1 MADTGKTIGLIKALA
16 SVDPSAIQ
24 SSVDDWLDDHPEA
37 TTTVEDGAI
46 TKAKL
51 DSSLQQTVDDVGD
64 LKSAN
69 SYLYNNAYYGDSL
82 PVPFEW
88 EYGTFT
94 AEGVNNNDGNTRYA
108 RTVGYFTPNE
118 ANNVLSV
125 YSNVSAMWY
134 GEYNVSA
141 ETFTRTLVNPV
152 PAHNDYE
159 MQDGCLYRF
168 AIDAGSGNT
177 IDLKNINSIFSAYI
191 PTVMDKTVSKAESV
205 YNLIKWPVN
214 LINPDAVTKGKLINK
229 QGAIVDNV
237 SAWVSDKIMA
247 VPGNYIASTKNIR
260 IRVEDE
266 NDELIATYN
275 EDTLGT
281 PSIIYIDRPS
291 YIRVGG
297 VGQESIYTFM
307 LCAGTVLP
315 ETYTHY
321 EFPAL
326 YEIYHP
332 KAISCIG
339 DSMTAGT
346 GGNGTTYPSVLQ
358 TELTNNHYGYTVE
371 QYGGGGENCNTII
384 SRFGATPIH
393 CENITLPADTSRT
406 AITFLPNG
414 ADAFNFNRFFRGVN
428 PVVVDGIE
436 CTFSRDSDQDQTI
449 YINRNTAG
457 TSAHVFTRNPQAIT
471 YATREKL
478 MNDIV
483 VCWMGTNNPGF
494 TAEQIIE
501 KQRVLYNTVKT
512 DKVLFIGLTKRAD
525 GEAAN
530 INGAMLMAWGNKFL
544 DIRDYIL
551 EYGLADAEI
560 TPTAEDTAA
569 IAAGNMPPSLLSDD
583 THFNAAGYT
592 VIGKRVYRKL
602 VELNWLN

>member
-1 MADTGKTIGLIKALA
+1 MATGDKLVNMNVLK
-16 SVDPSAIQ
+16 
-24 SSVDDWLDDHPEA
+24 E
-37 TTTVEDGAI
+37 TVQKE
-46 TKAKL
+46 
-51 DSSLQQTVDDVGD
+51 VVD
-64 LKSAN
+64 LKSASDHLHN
-69 SYLYNNAYYGDSL
+69 YAFYGDSL
-82 PVPFEW
+82 PVPFVW
-88 EYGTFT
+88 EYGTFSN
-94 AEGVNNNDGNTRYA
+94 AGVDNNNGNVRYA
-108 RTVGYFTPNE
+108 RTVGYFSPRE
-118 ANNVLSV
+118 AKKILSI

-134 GEYNVSA
+134 GTWNA
-141 ETFTRTLVNPV
+141 ETGAFNTRTLVQPV
-152 PAHNDYE
+152 LEHQLLELSTDYK
-159 MQDGCLYRF
+159 YRF
-168 AIDAGSGNT
+168 AIDAGSGNA
-177 IDLKNINSIFSAYI
+177 IDLMAINSIFAAYL
-191 PTVMDKTVSKAESV
+191 PTMQDTIVSQSDAI
-205 YNLIKWPVN
+205 YNLVKWPVN
-214 LINPDAVTKGKLINK
+214 LINPATVERGKLINK
-229 QGAIVDNV
+229 QGAIVDNA

-247 VPGNYIASTKNIR
+247 APGDYITSTKNIR

-266 NDELIATYN
+266 NGELIATYN

-321 EFPAL
+321 ESPAL

-371 QYGGGGENCNTII
+371 QYGGGGENSNTII
-384 SRFGATPIH
+384 SRFGATPIY

-406 AITFLPNG
+406 PITFLPNG
-414 ADAFNFNRFFRGVN
+414 NDVFNFNRFFRGVN

-436 CTFSRDSDQDQTI
+436 CTLTKDSDADPNI
-449 YINRNTAG
+449 YIQRNTAG
-457 TSAHVFTRNPQAIT
+457 TSAHAFTRNPQAIT

-478 MNDIV
+478 MNEIV
-483 VCWMGTNNPGF
+483 ICWMGTNNPGY

-512 DKVLFIGLTKRAD
+512 DKVLFIGLTKHAD
-525 GEAAN
+525 GEADN
-530 INGAMLMAWGNKFL
+530 INKAMLMAWGNKFL

-551 EYGLADAEI
+551 QYGLDDAEI
-560 TPTAEDTAA
+560 TPTSDDTAA
-569 IAAGNMPPSLLSDD
+569 IAAGNMPPSLLFDD
-583 THFNAAGYT
+583 THFNASGYT

-602 VELNWLN
+602 VELNWLD